1 MIIKVDKY
9 PEKKQPHLSKIL
21 DNVLNDAAAN
31 ETIEKLKEDLTQ
43 EYLKKVIEVYPN
55 KKIEYSLKM
64 ILMMKIL
71 NKIIKSMFDEKEKKF
86 AFI

>member
-1 MIIKVDKY
+1 M
-9 PEKKQPHLSKIL
+9 SKIL

-43 EYLKKVIEVYPN
+43 EHSEKGYSIFIPN
-55 KKIEYSLKM
+55 KKCEYFLKM
-64 ILMMKIL
+64 KQMMKIL

>member
-9 PEKKQPHLSKIL
+9 PEKKQPQLSEIL
-21 DNVLNDAAAN
+21 DK
-31 ETIEKLKEDLTQ
+31 KL
-43 EYLKKVIEVYPN
+43 EYF
-55 KKIEYSLKM
+55 LKM
-64 ILMMKIL
+64 KQMMKIL

>member
-1 MIIKVDKY
+1 M
-9 PEKKQPHLSKIL
+9 SKIL

-43 EYLKKVIEVYPN
+43 EYLEKGYSIFIPN
-55 KKIEYSLKM
+55 KKLEYFLKM
-64 ILMMKIL
+64 KQMMKIL

>member
-9 PEKKQPHLSKIL
+9 PEKKQPQLSKIL
-21 DNVLNDAAAN
+21 DNVLNDTAN

-43 EYLKKVIEVYPN
+43 KYLKNGYKVFPN
-55 KKIEYSLKM
+55 KKLEYFLKM
-64 ILMMKIL
+64 KLMMKIL
-71 NKIIKSMFDEKEKKF
+71 NKIIKSMFDENWKKF

>member
-9 PEKKQPHLSKIL
+9 PEKKQPQLSKIL

-43 EYLKKVIEVYPN
+43 EYLENGYRN
-55 KKIEYSLKM
+55 FS
-64 ILMMKIL
+64 
-71 NKIIKSMFDEKEKKF
+71 
-86 AFI
+86 